1 MTLENSILE
10 FIKDNNEK
18 NKDVD
23 SVDIV
28 VKFREK
34 ADPNVILKK
43 VGKLQEEGKIQR
55 KYLESKYGFIVTDK
69 DRILQ

>member
-1 MTLENSILE
+1 MTIENSILE

-28 VKFREK
+28 VKFRDK
-34 ADPNVILKK
+34 AGSTIILKK
-43 VGKLQEEGKIQR
+43 VSKLQEEGKIQR
-55 KYLESKYGFIVTDK
+55 KWLGFRYGY
-69 DRILQ
+69 ILTEKAGI